1 MAILCLGISGALLV
15 ESPKQGNP
23 KLLRLLTHGLILG
36 DFKQLIGGRNNPLH
50 LLATFAELKSQ

>member
-1 MAILCLGISGALLV
+1 MQLIQLKTGIVVALL
-15 ESPKQGNP
+15 
-23 KLLRLLTHGLILG
+23 LDFG